1 MRAELRNEKYL
12 DRYLAQKE
20 ISLDG
25 GILLDTGGEMKYY
38 LTQTGKEIVGL
49 RGTDIVIYFLN
60 SYDERTFSPDDSR
73 LLAKINWLEQQ
84 K

>member
-1 MRAELRNEKYL
+1 MCIR
-12 DRYLAQKE
+12 DR
-20 ISLDG
+20 
-25 GILLDTGGEMKYY
+25 YY